1 MTIPPIPSIQ
11 RRVLVLAL
19 LAWATGATLLI
30 GGSYF
35 TLRHEMNEVFEDNLK
50 QVALA
55 VATHHGTYGI
65 VRMPRLADQLPRVYE
80 EYGNFDFVTAAW
92 TRGGVLLHTS
102 DAAAGLP
109 FRSRSGLSEVSANGE
124 KWHLYT
130 IVLEDGIVQAAQ
142 RDAARRLLASE
153 TTLTLIV
160 PSAGLLLVLA
170 ALLTWALR
178 RGLKP
183 LSNAASEV
191 TARSVEALH
200 PIPLS
205 AHPPELHLLIG
216 AINDLMMR
224 LGQALSLQRHFLA
237 DAAHELRTPM
247 TALRLQLQLL
257 ERAGDDTQRA
267 NAVSELRAGIDRAQH
282 LVEQLLQL
290 SRLAP
295 EAPELRREPLD
306 LSVLVRDAVSRFS
319 ARADHLSI
327 DLGALAEGPVM
338 MQGDS
343 QQLTILLNNLVDNA
357 LRHTPAGGRI
367 DVASSLDADVACLTV
382 TDSGAGIAEAEK
394 SKVFERFY
402 RSHNP
407 PDARR
412 MDTAAGPVF
421 SSPVTP
427 VTGSGLGL
435 AIVREVAERHGA
447 RIELNEG
454 PAGKG
459 LSVKLRFPAG

>member
-1 MTIPPIPSIQ
+1 MNTHPVPSIQ

-19 LAWATGATLLI
+19 GAWATGAALLV
-30 GGSYF
+30 GGSY
-35 TLRHEMNEVFEDNLK
+35 LALSHEMNEVFEDNLK

-55 VATHHGTYGI
+55 VATHHGAYGI
-65 VRMPRLADQLPRVYE
+65 VRMPRLAEQLPRVYE

-92 TRGGVLLHTS
+92 TRSGVLLHTS
-102 DAAAGLP
+102 DSAAALP
-109 FRSRSGLSEVSANGE
+109 FRSRSGLSEVTAGGE

-142 RDAARRLLASE
+142 RDAARKALATE
-153 TTLTLIV
+153 TTSTLFL
-160 PSAGLLLVLA
+160 PSAVLLLVLA
-170 ALLTWALR
+170 ALLAWALR
-178 RGLKP
+178 RGLRP
-183 LSNAASEV
+183 LSNAASDV

-205 AHPPELHLLIG
+205 AHPPELHLLIS
-216 AINDLMMR
+216 AINDLMAR

-257 ERAGDDTQRA
+257 ERAGDAAQRTTA
-267 NAVSELRAGIDRAQH
+267 IAELRSGIDRAQL

-295 EAPELRREPLD
+295 DTPELRREAVD

-327 DLGALAEGPVM
+327 DLGALTETPVLV
-338 MQGDS
+338 QGDS

-357 LRHTPAGGRI
+357 LRYTPAKGRV
-367 DVASSLDADVACLTV
+367 DVASSMDSGVACLTV
-382 TDSGAGIAEAEK
+382 TDSGAGIADVEK
-394 SKVFERFY
+394 SRVFERFY
-402 RSHNP
+402 RSHTSL
-407 PDARR
+407 DSSR
-412 MDTAAGPVF
+412 MDTAAGQ
-421 SSPVTP
+421 TP
-427 VTGSGLGL
+427 GLPIASGGSGLGL

-447 RIELNEG
+447 QIGLSEAPSG
-454 PAGKG
+454 QG
-459 LSVKLRFPAG
+459 LSVKVRFPSA